1 MTTQDLGIYLMTWLI
16 SSALIWLA
24 DMIYE
29 CLSVRTKV
37 ILPIALTLFVVL
49 MRISIFL
56 MIGE

>member
-16 SSALIWLA
+16 SSALIWLI
-24 DMIYE
+24 DIDE
-29 CLSVRTKV
+29 CLSIKTKV
-37 ILPIALTLFVVL
+37 ILPIVLTLFVVL